1 VRSGVAVTN
10 EYASQSSRVGSIAS
24 SSSEALNDIFM
35 VGNAAEW
42 TGITNLIGKRYI
54 AHYTG
59 FGTTRGKFD
68 INESVSPIIMEG
80 FSWPDAASKHSS
92 ISGKTYLNATVSMNG
107 R

>member
-1 VRSGVAVTN
+1 
-10 EYASQSSRVGSIAS
+10 
-24 SSSEALNDIFM
+24 M

-107 R
+107 RQDNTRNIQ